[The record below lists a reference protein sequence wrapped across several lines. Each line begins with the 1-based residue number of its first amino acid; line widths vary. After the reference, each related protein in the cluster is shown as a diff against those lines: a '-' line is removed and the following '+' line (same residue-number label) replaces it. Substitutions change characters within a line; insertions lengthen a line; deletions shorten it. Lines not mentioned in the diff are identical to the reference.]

1 MYGSEGREQ
10 AISKNLLPYPTTQ
23 SQLNKLAWTYFETTY
38 LASGVNM
45 RKVKMVMA
53 RSGVIDRVLTPPE
66 VIIESA
72 KQYNEEYIPLT
83 IEHDIRNPPVG
94 RVVSAEVAVLDD
106 GTHLLQGEAEIFEES
121 DHLDSLPQNGKSVNI
136 RAEEVD
142 NFLVFGNQTFEED
155 EDVADL
161 YRELRELGGGDRN
174 RAYREDS
181 IEPISL
187 LIIGCGIF
195 VLQGISNGF
204 FSKLGE
210 DLYENLKMKL
220 KKIFEK
226 KSLKKTENLLQFQ
239 FFVNSH
245 SGRTIEVN
253 VVITNPSQN
262 DIDGFFD
269 FAPAMLDT
277 MLSSLPIDNLD
288 VCRVVLSY
296 EFTQLKLLYVLRSD
310 GVPITLYRKESED
323 C

>member
-1 MYGSEGREQ
+1 
-10 AISKNLLPYPTTQ
+10 
-23 SQLNKLAWTYFETTY
+23 
-38 LASGVNM
+38 M

-53 RSGVIDRVLTPPE
+53 QSGAVDRVLVPPK

-72 KQYNEEYIPLT
+72 KQYNQEYIPLT

-94 RVVSAEVAVLDD
+94 RVVSAEVVVLDD
-106 GTHLLQGEAEIFEES
+106 GTHSLQGEVEIFEES
-121 DHLDSLPQNGKSVNI
+121 DHLDSLPQNGKFI
-136 RAEEVD
+136 KIHAEEVD
-142 NFLVFGNQTFEED
+142 KFLAFGNQSFEKD
-155 EDVADL
+155 EDIADL

-187 LIIGCGIF
+187 LIIGFGIF
-195 VLQGISNGF
+195 ALQGISNGF

-210 DLYENLKMKL
+210 DLYENLKLKL

-226 KSLKKTENLLQFQ
+226 KSLKTTENLLQFI

-245 SGRTIEVN
+245 AGRTIEVN
-253 VVITNPSQN
+253 VVITNPTQN
-262 DIDGFFD
+262 DIDGFFS
-269 FAPAMLDT
+269 FVPEMLDT
-277 MLSSLPIDNLD
+277 MLSGLPIDDLD

-310 GVPITLYRKESED
+310 GMPFTLYYQERED
-323 C
+323 S